1 MGMLDSF
8 NNIPK
13 GYVPHNTNKNG
24 LRRKQIKTQP
34 PYQKSPN
41 SFWWN
46 QGDQFV
52 FIYRPQLMI
61 RVESSA
67 IILEDDTSLLSSTVG
82 FRGQKAYDIVNLVSY
97 TYKAG
102 YNNEEGWEQDK
113 IFSIPVSGPQEVM
126 LRNIPWENVTITF
139 EIKNFRHETIYKYP
153 TSPDDIPLVVDS
165 DDAIELTIGTIL
177 SELLKYGSY
186 QFVFILN
193 GANEYAP
200 IYTQNI
206 FDISIVQKRV
216 SNNRESISNGEEED
230 DYDIHLILDGGE
242 ESLMGID
249 CDCLFGQ

>member
-1 MGMLDSF
+1 MSFSGTIPFPLCCSAPATLPPPVDHQTAFFPDS
-8 NNIPK
+8 
-13 GYVPHNTNKNG
+13 
-24 LRRKQIKTQP
+24 RK
-34 PYQKSPN
+34 
-41 SFWWN
+41 W
-46 QGDQFV
+46 
-52 FIYRPQLMI
+52 I
-61 RVESSA
+61 R
-67 IILEDDTSLLSSTVG
+67 
-82 FRGQKAYDIVNLVSY
+82 
-97 TYKAG
+97 
-102 YNNEEGWEQDK
+102 EE
-113 IFSIPVSGPQEVM
+113 P
-126 LRNIPWENVTITF
+126 
-139 EIKNFRHETIYKYP
+139 HETIYKYP
-153 TSPDDIPLVVDS
+153 ESPDDIPLVVDN
-165 DDAIELTIGTIL
+165 DGAIELTIGTIL